1 MINKISNSELM
12 TIVGGSGLTSYAGL
26 IGRVAASAW
35 KHRRSL
41 ANGFQSSPFH

>member
-1 MINKISNSELM
+1 MLKKISDNRLM
-12 TIVGGSGLTSYAGL
+12 TTIGGSGLTSYAGL